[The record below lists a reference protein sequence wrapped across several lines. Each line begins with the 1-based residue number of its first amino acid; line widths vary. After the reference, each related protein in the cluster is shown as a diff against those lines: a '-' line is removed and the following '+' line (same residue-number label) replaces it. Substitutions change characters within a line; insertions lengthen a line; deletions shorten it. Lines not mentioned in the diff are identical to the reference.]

1 MATMKAALFDGKGH
15 MKLKTLPRPEP
26 GAGDVLLKLRSTGI
40 CGSDLLIYHDKTT
53 PETLPAG
60 HELAGEI
67 AEVGKGVDKGLV
79 GQRVAIEGI
88 GHGRACMEC
97 WYCRTGQFFL
107 CDKLEPDSGGG
118 YAQYMVRK
126 AAGCYPMQ
134 DNLSWEEG
142 GLTEPLAVA
151 VHAVRRGEMTGG
163 ETVAVL
169 GAGTIGLCCIA
180 AARALGA
187 GKIIAT
193 AKYPQQTAMAKRMGA
208 DMAVSPEG
216 DALKQALAGV
226 TEGRG
231 ADLTI
236 EAVGGR
242 SDAPLNQAVDVTR
255 LQGRISTTGNFWRP
269 ATIDW
274 FKCLLKEQS
283 MIWSATYSIM
293 DGRHDFEIALD
304 LMASGRVKL
313 KQMVTHTVPLEQI
326 QKGFDISA
334 DKTSG
339 AIKVQVMQ

>member
-1 MATMKAALFDGKGH
+1 
-15 MKLKTLPRPEP
+15 
-26 GAGDVLLKLRSTGI
+26 
-40 CGSDLLIYHDKTT
+40 
-53 PETLPAG
+53 
-60 HELAGEI
+60 
-67 AEVGKGVDKGLV
+67 
-79 GQRVAIEGI
+79 
-88 GHGRACMEC
+88 
-97 WYCRTGQFFL
+97 
-107 CDKLEPDSGGG
+107 
-118 YAQYMVRK
+118 MVRK
-126 AAGCYPMQ
+126 VAGCYPMQ

-193 AKYPQQTAMAKRMGA
+193 AKYPQQAKMAVRMGA

-216 DALKQALAGV
+216 DALKDALADV
-226 TEGRG
+226 TDGRG
-231 ADLTI
+231 ADLTL

-242 SDAPLNQAVDVTR
+242 SDAALNQAVDVTR
-255 LQGRISTTGNFWRP
+255 LQGRIATTGNFWRP
-269 ATIDW
+269 VTIDW

-293 DGRHDFEIALD
+293 EGRHDFEIALD
-304 LMASGRVKL
+304 LMSSGRVKL
-313 KQMVTHTVPLEQI
+313 KQIVTHTVPLEQI
-326 QKGFDISA
+326 QKGFDISV
-334 DKTSG
+334 DKTKG